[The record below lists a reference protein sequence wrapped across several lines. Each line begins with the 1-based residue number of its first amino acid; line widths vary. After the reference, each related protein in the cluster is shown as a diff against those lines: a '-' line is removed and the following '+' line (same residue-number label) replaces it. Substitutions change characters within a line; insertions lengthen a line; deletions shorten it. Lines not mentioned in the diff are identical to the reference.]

1 MIKLNNVTKVYRGFR
16 AVDNLNLEIKK
27 GVVFGFLGP
36 NGAGKTTTIKMM
48 AGVLK
53 PTEGQ
58 VFIDGIDI
66 DHDPSE
72 AKRRIGFVPDQP
84 FVYEKLTGR
93 EFLQF
98 VAGLY
103 GLNHSQSL
111 NGNMTQLLEL
121 FELSHWSD
129 ELIESFSHGMKQR
142 LIMCS
147 ALLHEPKVIVVDE
160 PMVGLDPKAARLV
173 KDIFRDQAQKGKT
186 IFMSTHSLEVAQEVC
201 QEIAIIQAGKIIAT
215 GTAEDLK
222 RQAGVGGNL
231 ENIFLQD
238 FLALETASPD
248 PPLEHERRPLSWP
261 LSGSV
266 SGPGCLSSLAAYSSI
281 SNLLR

>member
-1 MIKLNNVTKVYRGFR
+1 MIRLNNLTKVYRGFR
-16 AVDNLNLEIKK
+16 AVDNLNLEIKR

-53 PTEGQ
+53 PTEGE
-58 VFIDGIDI
+58 VLIDGIDMAN
-66 DHDPSE
+66 DPSE

-121 FELSHWSD
+121 FELRHWSD

-142 LIMCS
+142 LIMCA
-147 ALLHEPKVIVVDE
+147 ALLHEPKVIIVDE

-173 KDIFRDQAQKGKT
+173 KDIFRNQAQKGRT

-215 GTAEDLK
+215 GTGEDLK
-222 RQAGVGGNL
+222 RQAGVDGNL
-231 ENIFLQD
+231 ENIFLK
-238 FLALETASPD
+238 LTEGGTVA
-248 PPLEHERRPLSWP
+248 HEKS
-261 LSGSV
+261 
-266 SGPGCLSSLAAYSSI
+266 LSSS
-281 SNLLR
+281 

>member
-1 MIKLNNVTKVYRGFR
+1 MIKLNNLTKLYRGFR
-16 AVDNLNLEIKK
+16 AVDNLNLQIRK
-27 GVVFGFLGP
+27 GIVFGFLGP
-36 NGAGKTTTIKMM
+36 NGAGKTTTIKIM

-53 PTEGQ
+53 PTSGQ
-58 VFIDGIDI
+58 VVIDGIDI
-66 DHDPSE
+66 AKDPSE
-72 AKRRIGFVPDQP
+72 AKRRTGFVPDQP

-111 NGNMTQLLEL
+111 NGNITQLLEL

-142 LIMCS
+142 LVMCS
-147 ALLHEPKVIVVDE
+147 ALLHDPEVMVVDE
-160 PMVGLDPKAARLV
+160 PMVGLDPRAARLV
-173 KDIFRDQAQKGKT
+173 KDIFKNQAQKGRT

-201 QEIAIIQAGKIIAT
+201 EEIAILQAGKIIAI

-222 RQAGVGGNL
+222 RQAGVDGNL
-231 ENIFLQD
+231 ENIFLK
-238 FLALETASPD
+238 LTEGGTVAYEKS
-248 PPLEHERRPLSWP
+248 
-261 LSGSV
+261 
-266 SGPGCLSSLAAYSSI
+266 LSSA
-281 SNLLR
+281 

>member
-1 MIKLNNVTKVYRGFR
+1 
-16 AVDNLNLEIKK
+16 
-27 GVVFGFLGP
+27 
-36 NGAGKTTTIKMM
+36 MM

-58 VFIDGIDI
+58 VLIDGIDI
-66 DHDPSE
+66 AHDPSE

-93 EFLQF
+93 EFLEF

-103 GLNHSQSL
+103 GLNHSHSL

-142 LIMCS
+142 LIMCA

-160 PMVGLDPKAARLV
+160 PMVGLDPKGARLV
-173 KDIFRDQAQKGKT
+173 KDIFRNQAQKGRT

-222 RQAGVGGNL
+222 RQAGVDGNL
-231 ENIFLQD
+231 ENIFLK
-238 FLALETASPD
+238 LTEGGTVA
-248 PPLEHERRPLSWP
+248 HEKS
-261 LSGSV
+261 
-266 SGPGCLSSLAAYSSI
+266 LSSS
-281 SNLLR
+281 